1 MLPSRVMAA
10 AERAFEAK
18 SISWALGRIEC
29 GRALTPA
36 TREKRIKYVRE
47 MYWTIVESKYFMLDS
62 EDPFIL
68 IEKIGLFLCSCA
80 SSDSYGSELFDKF
93 LDIL

>member
-1 MLPSRVMAA
+1 MAA
-10 AERAFEAK
+10 AERAFEAR
-18 SISWALGRIEC
+18 SISWALGRVEC
-29 GRALTPA
+29 GSRALTPA
-36 TREKRIKYVRE
+36 NREESIKYVRQ
-47 MYWTIVESKYFMLDS
+47 MFWMIVESKYFMFDS

-80 SSDSYGSELFDKF
+80 TSDSHASELFDKF